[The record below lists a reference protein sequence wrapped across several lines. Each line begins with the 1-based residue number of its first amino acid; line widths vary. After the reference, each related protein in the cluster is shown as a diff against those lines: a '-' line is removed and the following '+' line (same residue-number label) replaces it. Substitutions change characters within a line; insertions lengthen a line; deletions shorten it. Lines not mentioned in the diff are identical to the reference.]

1 MGSSDAD
8 LKLIKQIQP
17 VVTGIGTAIGNPHDY
32 LLGRHPVGML
42 SVAYAIMRRITSD
55 RLTRPVAAV
64 KPSTAARSSSVAI
77 CSSVSSTAI

>member
-17 VVTGIGTAIGNPHDY
+17 VVTGIGNPHDY